1 MSATANNP
9 MVGTDDIAR
18 NSGTTSLH
26 ESQGQASPS
35 WSPGRSALQALLA
48 FSSLHE
54 QIRLRR
60 AQQSGT
66 RIEAEDSELEQF
78 ALDEVLQLV
87 AHRALAIT
95 EADGV
100 AIALAEGNAIVCRA
114 SAGFV
119 SPDAGMRIDLN
130 SGFSG
135 ACLRGGQIVRCDD
148 AETDSRVNAQA
159 CRQLGARS
167 MVAVPLTAR
176 QNVIGLIEAFSTE
189 VAGFTD
195 SNVRSLNLLAELIL
209 SALKPEEED
218 RLAEIARSVVQHSSP
233 AELGPIPVL
242 GELSTAKPAGTTREG
257 ASSDCK
263 EWLQDEKPVT
273 EQKILDVKAAPA
285 ETEKPISANPIG
297 VVDVPKESLTPK
309 QSEPNSEKKA
319 APKESVSPISGA
331 KEGEKSTPGLWLVLG
346 LILVAVTLGV
356 VVWQKVSRRV
366 SDTTGMG
373 RAAEATAAMP
383 TPAARVAAPGSNEAP
398 ASQEPNS
405 GVVQEPAAPAA
416 TAPDKSS
423 SQTRVTGI
431 RHWSSA
437 DSSTVVIDLQD
448 QVQYEAHRLSSP
460 ERIYLDLRVT
470 KLPHELDGKIIDVND
485 SLLFRVRVAQPARGV
500 TRVVLETKAQA
511 SYSVSLEQSPFCLVV
526 QIHKAG
532 AKKPTP
538 TEASGQ
544 HDVTPTSKTPANRES
559 PSTNAPATITNPV
572 ATPSHDSIATD
583 LPTRSAAI
591 RPVTAGIKDLR
602 PLPLSR
608 SPLNTKSTNPV
619 ETTTQAHGETPKL
632 RIVLDAGHGG
642 WDLGTVGRKG
652 LLEKDLVL
660 DIVESLG
667 ALVQKRLSAE
677 VIYTRQDDSYVALE
691 KRAEIAN
698 ISRADLFVSVHANYS
713 DSASARGV
721 ETYYTNTYSSVRART
736 ADADSAE
743 VKLQNI
749 DWTHVD
755 IRAKV
760 EQSHKFATSVQHSLY
775 GALASTNPDIR
786 NRGVKEAAYVVLTGT
801 SMPAVLAEVSFVS
814 SPMDENNLQS
824 SRYRQQIAEA
834 LYKGIARYT
843 ESSRHVQ
850 MASSSLKPTAR

>member
-9 MVGTDDIAR
+9 MVGADATAESPR
-18 NSGTTSLH
+18 TTSLPKSNGQ
-26 ESQGQASPS
+26 ESIS
-35 WSPGRSALQALLA
+35 WSPARSALQALLA

-54 QIRLRR
+54 QLRQRR
-60 AQQSGT
+60 AQQAGK
-66 RIEAEDSELEQF
+66 RIEVEDSELEQF

-119 SPDAGMRIDLN
+119 SPDAGMRIDLD

-135 ACLRGGQIVRCDD
+135 ACLRGGQIVRCDNS
-148 AETDSRVNAQA
+148 ETDFRVNAQA

-167 MVAVPLTAR
+167 MVAVPLSAR

-195 SNVRSLNLLAELIL
+195 GNVRSLNLLAELIL

-218 RLAEIARSVVQHSSP
+218 RLAEIARRVVQHSSP
-233 AELGPIPVL
+233 AELGPIPVIAV
-242 GELSTAKPAGTTREG
+242 LSTIKPADSGRG
-257 ASSDCK
+257 VSSTDSK
-263 EWLQDEKPVT
+263 DALRDGKSVSEPE
-273 EQKILDVKAAPA
+273 VKATPV
-285 ETEKPISANPIG
+285 EIEEPISALNPLAN
-297 VVDVPKESLTPK
+297 VEVPKEEPPK
-309 QSEPNSEKKA
+309 QI
-319 APKESVSPISGA
+319 KESFEESAVTKEIASPVSPLTEPA
-331 KEGEKSTPGLWLVLG
+331 KSTPGLWLVLA
-346 LILVAVTLGV
+346 LILVAATLGF
-356 VVWQKVSRRV
+356 VVWQKLPHHV
-366 SDTTGMG
+366 SDTVVN
-373 RAAEATAAMP
+373 RAVEAQASTP
-383 TPAARVAAPGSNEAP
+383 TTSAGSATPGSSEGS
-398 ASQEPNS
+398 ASQQPGS
-405 GVVQEPAAPAA
+405 SSTPQEPDAPSA
-416 TAPDKSS
+416 TSPDKSN
-423 SQTRVTGI
+423 SQPRVTGI
-431 RHWSSA
+431 RHWSST

-448 QVQYEAHRLSSP
+448 QVQYEAHRLASP
-460 ERIYLDLRVT
+460 ERVYLDLRDT
-470 KLPHELDGKIIDVND
+470 KLPHELDGKIIDVDD
-485 SLLFRVRVAQPARGV
+485 SLLFRVRIAQPTRGV
-500 TRVVLETKAQA
+500 TRVVLETKTQS
-511 SYSVSLEQSPFCLVV
+511 SYSVSLEQSPFRLVV
-526 QIHKAG
+526 QIRKSGSG
-532 AKKPTP
+532 AKEPTP
-538 TEASGQ
+538 ADLSGQ
-544 HDVTPTSKTPANRES
+544 HDMPPATPTTPEPSSTTS
-559 PSTNAPATITNPV
+559 PATTITNPV
-572 ATPSHDSIATD
+572 TTSQSSPATNV
-583 LPTRSAAI
+583 PTRVAAI
-591 RPVTAGIKDLR
+591 TPVSAGVKDLR
-602 PLPLSR
+602 ISPLGR
-608 SPLNTKSTNPV
+608 SPLNSKITDPLDAMP
-619 ETTTQAHGETPKL
+619 AHVAAPKL

-660 DIVESLG
+660 DIVERLG
-667 ALVQKRLSAE
+667 ALVQRRLSAE
-677 VIYTRQDDSYVALE
+677 IIYTRQDDSYIALE

-698 ISRADLFVSVHANYS
+698 VSRADLFVSVHANYS

-743 VKLQNI
+743 IKLQNI

-760 EQSHKFATSVQHSLY
+760 EQSHRFAASIQHSLY

-834 LYKGIARYT
+834 LYKGIAKYT
-843 ESSRHVQ
+843 ESARHVQ
-850 MASSSLKPTAR
+850 MASSSPKPASR